1 MSFHTQGRL
10 LCYNGEVLVFHLK
23 EGDFADNRPANG
35 SILHVRR
42 MVFDGQTR
50 KFILKSTGFYNMK
63 ENHSN
68 LKIVSCNSVSD
79 FRTGINLPCI
89 LIQNTE
95 YNNVFNYYLL
105 LLHRTN
111 KFERCLSFK
120 LNYELK
126 NDLWVLNGPL
136 VFWQHVKTFFCV
148 SSQVEKVTSVS
159 VNFSSIKWI
168 GEIENRGM
176 VLLGLT
182 EHFSFERGSTPEH
195 SKSDYAVCNTKFC
208 AYALESQEIL
218 SDRYI
223 VPPIYSSIVTCVHVC
238 TTEIVNNQLRMSLI
252 ILTQKNQLI
261 LFQNGSPKSVCH
273 LPFPDPCAVQVLDSG
288 KGKLFFIVSFRSSDA
303 CAVSAKT
310 FQVVAKWEKL
320 SSVLVDDFTGA
331 GTEQVLL
338 VWADCPSSD
347 PLISFKITD
356 IINYSSDPLDYKGDA
371 LMEGQHENC
380 YLVVSPLEADF
391 TFIRGLRQHLLLQEN
406 IIAKSWKVLIN
417 LIQGK
422 DNSTSSEEEVN
433 KTENSC
439 VMYMFFQESLVPF
452 FDEENC
458 VHAIDENLPESIQ
471 DPEVVVEKMWCHVL
485 DDSFVVG
492 VKVTSVKSS
501 NDVTLS
507 LLIDQSCGSTFQLIK
522 CQNRVMSTDCF
533 PAPYLVPCEE
543 DPEVKRIKL
552 TADSKGDEN
561 HSCGQPLKKASVY
574 IITAV
579 TSLPPLLAFSKFH
592 CTVLLHIS
600 ERESDGY
607 AESRC
612 IPCGRLHLKLE
623 DLSRRKYLL
632 TFPKKNSI
640 ENMEDLFSLL
650 AVLHKS
656 CFYVT
661 SPHYALN
668 LMKIWLLEY
677 MKCEVIREFPEIY
690 LYKKLGNCCKILLHW
705 KQRTAFEGILTLYCR
720 SQRVLLQCLHDL
732 NIALPVNCCFRY
744 LKFGSEG
751 FLIDHLAS
759 ALERELVTLS
769 SLSMLASDHV
779 RSKFVQECE
788 ASQQQHSA
796 LSPTPARTEVHRER
810 AVLGTNLKVSGTAF
824 TEGTLKLAETELKSD
839 LIAKKLAY
847 L

>member
-507 LLIDQSCGSTFQLIK
+507 LLIDQI
-522 CQNRVMSTDCF
+522 
-533 PAPYLVPCEE
+533 
-543 DPEVKRIKL
+543 
-552 TADSKGDEN
+552 
-561 HSCGQPLKKASVY
+561 
-574 IITAV
+574 
-579 TSLPPLLAFSKFH
+579 
-592 CTVLLHIS
+592 
-600 ERESDGY
+600 
-607 AESRC
+607 
-612 IPCGRLHLKLE
+612 
-623 DLSRRKYLL
+623 
-632 TFPKKNSI
+632 
-640 ENMEDLFSLL
+640 
-650 AVLHKS
+650 LHKS

-661 SPHYALN
+661 SPHY
-668 LMKIWLLEY
+668 IWLLEY